1 MGLLNQKLAR
11 VEMSTNIVRGAG
23 SLRASNGEKF
33 VAAITYQLWE
43 KPPTENTLGEW
54 WGNFTLDHIIDSGQY
69 TIELEDGRKGA
80 CSIRA
85 NIQRVRGLGN
95 IYRYSFQG
103 SGLLA

>member
-1 MGLLNQKLAR
+1 MDTDIL
-11 VEMSTNIVRGAG
+11 RGTG
-23 SLRASNGEKF
+23 NLRASNDENF

-43 KPPTENTLGEW
+43 RPPTENTLGEW
-54 WGNFTLDHIIDSGQY
+54 WGNFALDHIIDSGEY
-69 TIELEDGRKGA
+69 IIELEDGRKGT

-95 IYRYSFQG
+95 IYRYNCQG